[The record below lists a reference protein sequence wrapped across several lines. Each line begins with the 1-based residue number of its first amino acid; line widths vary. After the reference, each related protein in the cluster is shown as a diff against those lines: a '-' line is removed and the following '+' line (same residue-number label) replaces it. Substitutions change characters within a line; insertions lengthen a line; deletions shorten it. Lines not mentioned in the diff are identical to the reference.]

1 MKPLLIAGI
10 ALTLASCA
18 PIPNTSRTIL
28 TRPILDQFSIGGPQ
42 YPVVIQGAEA
52 VGLTPNALAQSLRF
66 PARLRAES
74 SFRAAKHTPGLVD
87 HAHLDITVEG
97 DTATALLSFRH
108 GERRIGVGT
117 FTLRRAAFQDPGAVG
132 SISAVLIDSLLRE
145 AQEELRD
152 SDNTIWIPN

>member
-87 HAHLDITVEG
+87 HAHLDIT
-97 DTATALLSFRH
+97 
-108 GERRIGVGT
+108 
-117 FTLRRAAFQDPGAVG
+117 
-132 SISAVLIDSLLRE
+132 AVLIDSLLIE
-145 AQEELRD
+145 AQEKLRD
-152 SDNTIWIPN
+152 SDTTIWIPN